1 MFAPDVSVLTWMAG
15 HRTAWATKL
24 SSLLM
29 SAGSSL
35 PVSGVVAVAAL
46 LFVVI
51 RRRWTAAAVVVS
63 AVAAAVIATG
73 ILKELIGRPRPPADL
88 ALVNAGGFS
97 MPSTDSALTA
107 AAALALLLATTW
119 STHTARRAAAA
130 GLATVVVG
138 VGVVLVYLGAHWPSD
153 VLVGWVIG
161 ALAAWACHRVVR
173 WALRR
178 RAGEPVGV

>member
-35 PVSGVVAVAAL
+35 PVLSVVAVVAL
-46 LFVVI
+46 VFVVI
-51 RRRWTAAAVVVS
+51 RHRWTAAAVVAS
-63 AVAAAVIATG
+63 ATITAVVATD

-88 ALVNAGGFS
+88 VLVSAGGFS

-107 AAALALLLATTW
+107 AAAFGLLFATTW
-119 STHTARRAAAA
+119 STQTARRSAAA
-130 GLATVVVG
+130 GLAFVVVV

-153 VLVGWVIG
+153 VLAGWVIG
-161 ALAAWACHRVVR
+161 VLAAWACHRAVR
-173 WALRR
+173 WALCR
-178 RAGEPVGV
+178 RAGEPAAV